1 MGRSTRLSRGSGTAS
16 NASTVWG
23 TLPGRNGPGEGKNHQ
38 LCGGRRRHF
47 LGKIIGGNVSWLETL
62 PALFVALAVVL
73 LPGAALAW
81 AVGFRRLSLLGLAPL
96 FSLSLAGVGAVAAAW
111 IHVPWN
117 LGVLLAATVLAS
129 AIGWLVVRR
138 WNGMERP
145 QPEPWT
151 VIAAAAAGIG
161 IGALL
166 IGRRIVQLV
175 GAPDNISQRY
185 DDVFHLNAV
194 RYVLD
199 TANASSLDLGRMGG
213 GGGGR
218 GAIYPAVWHSLA
230 ALVTQLTGAEVA
242 VSVNIINLVAGAVLW
257 PISVVFLTRVVIGP
271 RLLGLAAAG
280 VLSSGFVAF
289 PYLLM
294 VWGPLFPNLLSAS
307 VLPAVLATV
316 ILVCRKAS
324 AMTETPLQSWLALIL
339 GLPGLA
345 LSHMSSV
352 NALLAFSAPLLLWT
366 LAGHV
371 RRLVK
376 GRAPLRSYLLP
387 GLATIVALSVAAVS
401 WKVLRP
407 GFYDG
412 WKPHQTV
419 AGAVGEVLGNAP
431 IGTDLVLVTSV
442 LALIGAGTIMRRRG
456 LWWVLGCYAAAA
468 YLYVVDAGYAAGW
481 ARDFFTGTWYQDTN
495 RLAAYLPMF
504 ATVLAAL
511 GVTTA
516 ADAIRGA
523 TAGRRLQLNGSL
535 MKDRDGWKIP
545 GGLTPAALAGG
556 LVVCTLLALLSQTG
570 PVRTYIGQNKVFY
583 ERDTKESIV
592 SSNEYKLFDRLAAE
606 IPEDAVIAV
615 NPWNGGSLAYA
626 FSDRKVLEYHQTQRK
641 TADLQT
647 IAQGL
652 ADAGKNPQV
661 CAAVRKLKVTYAL
674 DLGSQY
680 LLNHPSSLTYPGLQD
695 LERSKAVQ
703 LVDSEGDA
711 KLFKIVACQ

>member
-1 MGRSTRLSRGSGTAS
+1 M
-16 NASTVWG
+16 
-23 TLPGRNGPGEGKNHQ
+23 
-38 LCGGRRRHF
+38 
-47 LGKIIGGNVSWLETL
+47 SWLETL
-62 PALFVALAVVL
+62 PALIVALAVVL

-81 AVGFRRLSLLGLAPL
+81 AIGFRRSGLLGLAPL
-96 FSLSLAGVGAVAAAW
+96 FSLSIAGVVAVAAAW

-117 LGVLLAATVLAS
+117 FGVVLVGTIVAS
-129 AIGWLVVRR
+129 VIGWLVVRR
-138 WNGMERP
+138 WNRPERRRS
-145 QPEPWT
+145 EPWT
-151 VIAAAAAGIG
+151 VVAAAAAGIG
-161 IGALL
+161 VGALL
-166 IGRRIVQLV
+166 ISRRFMQLV

-218 GAIYPAVWHSLA
+218 ASIYPAVWHSLA
-230 ALVTQLTGAEVA
+230 ALVTQMTGAEVA
-242 VSVNIINLVAGAVLW
+242 VSVNVINLIAGAVIW
-257 PISVVFLTRVVIGP
+257 PVSVVFLTRVIIGP

-307 VLPAVLATV
+307 VLPAALATV

-324 AMTETPLQSWLALIL
+324 AMTETPLQAWLALVL

-352 NALLAFSAPLLLWT
+352 NALIAFSAPLLLWT
-366 LAGHV
+366 LAVYLRKLAKAHSGW
-371 RRLVK
+371 
-376 GRAPLRSYLLP
+376 RSYLLP
-387 GLATIVALSVAAVS
+387 GLVTVVAVVVAGIA

-407 GFYDG
+407 GFYGG

-419 AGAVGEVLGNAP
+419 AGAIGEVVGNAP
-431 IGTDLVLVTSV
+431 MGGDLLLVVSV
-442 LALIGAGTIMRRRG
+442 LALIGAGALMRRRG
-456 LWWVLGCYAAAA
+456 LWWVLACYAAAA
-468 YLYVVDAGYAAGW
+468 YLYIVDAGYAAGW

-511 GVTTA
+511 GLTA
-516 ADAIRGA
+516 VADAIVRVVAARRGKL
-523 TAGRRLQLNGSL
+523 TPVRLKGIAGRRLV
-535 MKDRDGWKIP
+535 
-545 GGLTPAALAGG
+545 GGVTLAGLVG
-556 LVVCTLLALLSQTG
+556 GVVVCGLLVVVTQTG
-570 PVRTYIGQNKVFY
+570 PLRDYIVKNRVFFA
-583 ERDTKESIV
+583 RDTRESIV
-592 SSNEYKLFDRLAAE
+592 SSDEYKLFERLPGEVPA
-606 IPEDAVIAV
+606 DAVIAV

-626 FSDRKVLEYHQTQRK
+626 FADRKVLEYHQTQRK
-641 TADLQT
+641 TADLEA

-652 ADAGKNPQV
+652 ADADKNPKV
-661 CAAVRKLKVTYAL
+661 CEAVRRLKVGYAL

-680 LLNHPSSLTYPGLQD
+680 LLNHPSSLMYPGLQD
-695 LERSKAVQ
+695 LEKSKAVK
-703 LVDSEGDA
+703 LVDSEGEA

>member
-1 MGRSTRLSRGSGTAS
+1 M
-16 NASTVWG
+16 
-23 TLPGRNGPGEGKNHQ
+23 
-38 LCGGRRRHF
+38 
-47 LGKIIGGNVSWLETL
+47 SWLETL
-62 PALFVALAVVL
+62 PALLAALAVAL

-81 AVGFRRLSLLGLAPL
+81 ALGFRRSGLLGLAPL
-96 FSLSLAGVGAVAAAW
+96 FSLSLAGVSAVVAAWLRA
-111 IHVPWN
+111 PWS
-117 LGVLLAATVLAS
+117 LGVVLAATVLVS
-129 AIGWLVVRR
+129 AAGWLLVRR
-138 WNGMERP
+138 WGRPERT

-151 VIAAAAAGIG
+151 VVASAAAGIG

-166 IGRRIVQLV
+166 IGRRIAQLV

-185 DDVFHLNAV
+185 DNVFHLNAV

-218 GAIYPAVWHSLA
+218 ASIYPAVWHSLA

-242 VSVNIINLVAGAVLW
+242 VSVNVINTVAGAVLW
-257 PISVVFLTRVVIGP
+257 PISVVFLTRVIIGP

-307 VLPAVLATV
+307 VLPAALAAV
-316 ILVCRKAS
+316 ILVCRRAT
-324 AMTETPLQSWLALIL
+324 AMAETPLQTWLLVLL
-339 GLPGLA
+339 GLPGVA
-345 LSHMSSV
+345 LSHMSSI

-366 LAGHV
+366 AAARFRALA
-371 RRLVK
+371 R
-376 GRAPLRSYLLP
+376 GRAPVRAYLLP
-387 GLATIVALSVAAVS
+387 GLATLLGAGVAAVA
-401 WKVLRP
+401 WKLLRP
-407 GFYDG
+407 GFYGG

-419 AGAVGEVLGNAP
+419 AGAVGEVVGNAP
-431 IGTDLVLVTSV
+431 MGTDLVLVASL
-442 LALIGAGTIMRRRG
+442 LALVGTGAIVRRRE

-511 GVTTA
+511 GVTTV
-516 ADAIRGA
+516 ADALRRAAARRGKLRGMLPKGA
-523 TAGRRLQLNGSL
+523 AAWRLSGGVTAAG
-535 MKDRDGWKIP
+535 
-545 GGLTPAALAGG
+545 LAGG
-556 LVVCTLLALLSQTG
+556 AVVCALLVLLAQTG

-583 ERDTKESIV
+583 ERDTRDSIV
-592 SSNEYKLFDRLAAE
+592 STNEYKLFDRLAAE
-606 IPEDAVIAV
+606 VPEDAVIAV

-626 FSDRKVLEYHQTQRK
+626 FSDRKVLEYHQTQRMND
-641 TADLQT
+641 DLRV

-652 ADAGKNPQV
+652 ADADTKPQV
-661 CAAVRKLKVTYAL
+661 CAAVRKLKVSYAL
-674 DLGSQY
+674 DLGSQF
-680 LLNHPSSLTYPGLQD
+680 LLNHPSSLNYPGLQD
-695 LERSKAVQ
+695 LEKSKAVQ
-703 LVDSEGDA
+703 LIDSEGEA
-711 KLFKIVACQ
+711 KLFRIVACQ